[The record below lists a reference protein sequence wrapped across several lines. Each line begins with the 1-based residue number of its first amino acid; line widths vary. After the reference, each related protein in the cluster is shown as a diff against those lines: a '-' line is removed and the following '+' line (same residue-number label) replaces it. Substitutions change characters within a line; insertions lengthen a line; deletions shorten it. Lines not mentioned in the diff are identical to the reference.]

1 MKPDKQSN
9 NLEDVGKLKVI
20 SKSDGSIIA
29 GWWSTDERVFVLM
42 IYSPFL
48 VPLYVIGWTWIVVAS
63 FPGLVKLVRR
73 MTSGRR

>member
-20 SKSDGSIIA
+20 SKSDGSFIA

-48 VPLYVIGWTWIVVAS
+48 VPLYVHDWLDMDCGSLVPR
-63 FPGLVKLVRR
+63 PGKTR
-73 MTSGRR
+73 M